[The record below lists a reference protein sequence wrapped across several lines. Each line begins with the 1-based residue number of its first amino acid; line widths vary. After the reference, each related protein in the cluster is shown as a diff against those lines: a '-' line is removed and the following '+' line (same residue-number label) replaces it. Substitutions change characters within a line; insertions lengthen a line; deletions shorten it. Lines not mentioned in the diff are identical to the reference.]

1 MIKSAEASHGNVVIE
16 LLPVPNKIYLLQI
29 LNAIRFPEEK
39 KIVLNC
45 TEAPEKWKN
54 WEKNQKLALEIMVNY
69 GSKIE
74 YLTIQVN

>member
-16 LLPVPNKIYLLQI
+16 LPPVPNKIYLLQI

-39 KIVLNC
+39 KIVFNC

-54 WEKNQKLALEIMVNY
+54 
-69 GSKIE
+69 
-74 YLTIQVN
+74 